1 MTPNIKYQMIRTTIA
16 SSTPTKRDPFSRLT
30 SPLSTS
36 SSSGIGIGTG
46 SDTTTT
52 ATTATTTPTFV
63 LLFVLARVRHPFLS
77 IHSSQS
83 SSSRVSLNSNTRVL

>member
-52 ATTATTTPTFV
+52 ATTTPTFV